1 MAPPLPDAVV
11 YPATVLRV
19 TPDVLP
25 ELRRAVDT
33 TLDELTPHLKL
44 MQKDAFLPEP
54 WLGDPVSAESYRVY
68 NEHVMAAPDGPFH
81 ALLSYEQQLRAIS
94 ERLAQIQRNYD
105 EAEAANTDL
114 VGRMA

>member
-1 MAPPLPDAVV
+1 MA
-11 YPATVLRV
+11 
-19 TPDVLP
+19 
-25 ELRRAVDT
+25 
-33 TLDELTPHLKL
+33 
-44 MQKDAFLPEP
+44 
-54 WLGDPVSAESYRVY
+54 VY